1 MLKRVRDE
9 DASRFNQHPLLG
21 NRYVLMNMLG
31 RGGFSEV
38 YKAFDV
44 VEMREVACKLHQLS
58 PQWSEARKQTYVRHA
73 QRECMI
79 HKRLRHPNVV
89 EMIDVF
95 EVDRDSFC
103 TVLELCT
110 GDDLDAR
117 LKSQG
122 PVPEREARA
131 ILAQV
136 FAGLAYLNQGP
147 KKIIHYDLKPGNILF
162 DAAGRVKITDFGLS
176 KVDERGANG
185 ALAGSSANGGGSLM
199 GDSGME
205 LTSQGAGTYWYL
217 PPECFET
224 GPTPPRISSK
234 VDTWSCGVI
243 LYQMLFGRRPFG
255 HDQSQEQILH
265 SGTILNARGVEFPPA
280 GPKVSAEGKAFIQ
293 RCLARKQQDRPDVPA
308 AAADAYMTYAKA
320 TPE

>member
-1 MLKRVRDE
+1 
-9 DASRFNQHPLLG
+9 
-21 NRYVLMNMLG
+21 
-31 RGGFSEV
+31 
-38 YKAFDV
+38 
-44 VEMREVACKLHQLS
+44 
-58 PQWSEARKQTYVRHA
+58 
-73 QRECMI
+73 
-79 HKRLRHPNVV
+79 
-89 EMIDVF
+89 
-95 EVDRDSFC
+95 VDRDSFC